1 MIDLDIFDGVNRDTK
16 CLNFAYAATSLV
28 TTARLALGNDAGGIG
43 SENKV
48 SAATVVLEMV
58 EAMMM
63 VVIDG
68 AEGFERAAGKGIHAP
83 KAVAA

>member
-1 MIDLDIFDGVNRDTK
+1 MIDHDIFDGVNRDAQ
-16 CLNFAYAATSLV
+16 CVNFAYAATSLV
-28 TTARLALGNDAGGIG
+28 TTARLALENDAGGIG

-48 SAATVVLEMV
+48 SAAAVVLEMV

-68 AEGFERAAGKGIHAP
+68 AERFERAAGKGIHAR